1 MGSGTA
7 ADYDHHPDANSIL
20 ESPLF
25 IRSDDDE
32 AMDIWARIYI
42 DKMDPTQLNVSEG

>member
-1 MGSGTA
+1 MQITIITQMPTA
-7 ADYDHHPDANSIL
+7 FWRVPF
-20 ESPLF
+20 F